1 MKKGAFLVSIYFAL
15 ICLFMACSSP
25 IEEEESTEKQANIIL
40 ILVDDLGWK
49 DLQSQGSSFYK
60 TPHIDKLFEAGFT
73 FTNAYASASNC
84 APSRACLLSGQY
96 TPRHGIYTVGSS
108 KRGKSNLRKLIPITN
123 KTILHDSVIS
133 IADELK
139 NVGYTTASIGKWH
152 IGEDPL
158 SQGFDINIGGT
169 KLGHP
174 KSYFSPYKNKN
185 LDDKAEGE
193 YLTDR
198 LTSEAIQFLEN
209 NKEEKFFLYL
219 PYFTVHSPYQAKE
232 NLVSKYDS
240 LKTEDGQNNAVY
252 AGMVEALDKNIGR
265 IIKALDSL
273 NLSNETMVI
282 FTSDN
287 GGVSRISS
295 QHPLK
300 YGKGSYYEGGIRVP
314 MMIKWPS
321 KIEPKIKSD
330 EAVINLDIYPTILSA
345 AGISNQNSKILD
357 GQSLMPLLMKEKEAI
372 DERALFWHFPIYLQS
387 TNFKFKDGRD
397 QYFRTRPGSVIRKGK
412 WKLHEYF
419 EDGSFELYDLEND
432 IGEEKNLV
440 NEFPEIKKEL
450 YQLLNDWRM
459 EVHADM
465 PNEKNPDFGSSNNK

>member
-1 MKKGAFLVSIYFAL
+1 MKKGVFFVSLYLAF
-15 ICLFMACSSP
+15 ICLFMSCSSP
-25 IEEEESTEKQANIIL
+25 TIEEESIEKKANIIL

-49 DLQSQGSSFYK
+49 DLQSQGSSFYQ
-60 TPHIDKLFEAGFT
+60 TPNIDKLSEAGFT

-84 APSRACLLSGQY
+84 APSRACLMSGQY

-108 KRGKSNLRKLIPITN
+108 KRGKSNLRKLIPTTN

-139 NVGYTTASIGKWH
+139 NAGYTTASIGKWH
-152 IGEDPL
+152 IGEDPI

-185 LDDKAEGE
+185 LEDKTDGE

-198 LTSEAIQFLEN
+198 LTTEAIQFIEK

-240 LKTEDGQNNAVY
+240 LKTDNGQNNAVY
-252 AGMVEALDKNIGR
+252 AGMVEALDNNIGR

-273 NLSNETMVI
+273 NLSKETMVI

-295 QHPLK
+295 QAPLK

-321 KIEPKIKSD
+321 KIEPNIKSD
-330 EAVINLDIYPTILSA
+330 EAVINLDIYPTILSV
-345 AGISNQNSKILD
+345 AGISKQETKILD
-357 GQSLMPLLMKEKEAI
+357 GQSLMPLLTNGKDALE
-372 DERALFWHFPIYLQS
+372 ERALFWHFPIYLQS
-387 TNFKFKDGRD
+387 TNFQFQDGRD
-397 QYFRTRPGSVIRKGK
+397 SFFRTRPGSVIRKGK

-440 NEFPEIKKEL
+440 DEFPEIKEDL
-450 YQLLNDWRM
+450 FQLLNEWRTEM
-459 EVHADM
+459 QADI
-465 PNEKNPDFGSSNNK
+465 PNEINPDFGSSNNK